1 MDKIE
6 LVKKQVIKAE
16 WADKISQCR
25 ESGLTVSEWCRQ
37 NSINPKTYYYHL
49 RKIRKEICEQ
59 IPVPVMTVPEGS
71 HSVKVSVKDMIA
83 EIPSL
88 GQAWQTRKRYRN
100 NAQNVSASELVQS
113 LGRRH

>member
-1 MDKIE
+1 MDKIT
-6 LVKKQVIKAE
+6 LVKKQVIEAE

-59 IPVPVMTVPEGS
+59 IPVPVMTVPEMNS
-71 HSVKVSVKDMIA
+71 LVKLKIDDITV
-83 EIPSL
+83 EIPEGISEQMMTSL
-88 GQAWQTRKRYRN
+88 IRAMRN
-100 NAQNVSASELVQS
+100 A
-113 LGRRH
+113 

>member
-1 MDKIE
+1 MNEIA
-6 LVKKQVIKAE
+6 LVKKQDIEEE

-59 IPVPVMTVPEGS
+59 IPVHVMTVAEES
-71 HSVKVSVKDMIA
+71 HSVKVNIGDMIA
-83 EIPSL
+83 EIPEGISEQMMTSL
-88 GQAWQTRKRYRN
+88 IRAMRN
-100 NAQNVSASELVQS
+100 A
-113 LGRRH
+113 